1 MIFFNAYGAL
11 RYWAAQIPAAL
22 IAALV
27 FRFTYAE
34 EEYESIDW
42 DDQDDDKKAPADA
55 KPDDKKEDAWS
66 DPDKSLVGVL
76 PPGDPEAPPAED
88 EFKSTAGD

>member
-42 DDQDDDKKAPADA
+42 EEQHDDKKAEIRREIINMRPA
-55 KPDDKKEDAWS
+55 
-66 DPDKSLVGVL
+66 G
-76 PPGDPEAPPAED
+76 G
-88 EFKSTAGD
+88 TQAGGRAAAG